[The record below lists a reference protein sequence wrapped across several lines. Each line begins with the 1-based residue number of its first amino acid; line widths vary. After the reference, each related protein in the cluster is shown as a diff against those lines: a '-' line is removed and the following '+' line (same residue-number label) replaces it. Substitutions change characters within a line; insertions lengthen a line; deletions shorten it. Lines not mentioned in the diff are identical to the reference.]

1 MNDSSYDVAVI
12 GAGHNGLI
20 LSAYLAQAGLKVVLL
35 ERRHET
41 GGGLD
46 TLEFSGFKFN
56 MHAIYHLMADVMPCY
71 QDFALSQKGVR
82 YLFPEVQIASLANEF
97 PPVILYRD
105 PQKTAQYLTSAFS
118 QKQGDAYLRMY
129 SDFKAFSEQILIPLT
144 YVPAVPA
151 LDLVRQ
157 LSASAGEIGRR
168 FNAVAELTALEI
180 LESYEFEDPVK
191 ACILN
196 LFAMWGL
203 SPLEAIGYLFPLYVY
218 RMTRAALC
226 LGGSHRLSSALHKT
240 VVAAGGEIRDT
251 AEVVQIRLSDKRA
264 NGVVLE
270 DGTEINA
277 KAVVSTVDPKQTF
290 LSFFSGEG
298 IPADLVKRAN
308 QWQWEK
314 ITFFG
319 VHAALKQAPQYRSAN
334 AQHDVQ
340 KAMISFLGLSSTPQL
355 LDHIEELEN
364 GRLSENPIGHATC
377 TSLFDPIS
385 AFKGHHTGRWEC
397 LAPFDADWEAI
408 QKDYAAACIK
418 SWKAWAPN
426 LDPLFTLS
434 YPPSYIEKKIK
445 NMVKG
450 SFKHGDYTPLQMGYF
465 RPSESC
471 SQVFTPIDG
480 LYVCGAST
488 YPGGMILGGGGYIGA
503 NVIAED
509 FGVAKTWKE
518 PEFITSARQAG
529 VIA

>member
-1 MNDSSYDVAVI
+1 M
-12 GAGHNGLI
+12 
-20 LSAYLAQAGLKVVLL
+20 LL
-35 ERRHET
+35 RI
-41 GGGLD
+41 
-46 TLEFSGFKFN
+46 
-56 MHAIYHLMADVMPCY
+56 IY
-71 QDFALSQKGVR
+71 
-82 YLFPEVQIASLANEF
+82 N
-97 PPVILYRD
+97 
-105 PQKTAQYLTSAFS
+105 
-118 QKQGDAYLRMY
+118 
-129 SDFKAFSEQILIPLT
+129 
-144 YVPAVPA
+144 
-151 LDLVRQ
+151 
-157 LSASAGEIGRR
+157 
-168 FNAVAELTALEI
+168 
-180 LESYEFEDPVK
+180 
-191 ACILN
+191 
-196 LFAMWGL
+196 
-203 SPLEAIGYLFPLYVY
+203 

-226 LGGSHRLSSALHKT
+226 VGGSHRLSSALHKT

-251 AEVVQIRLSDKRA
+251 AEVVRIRLADQRA
-264 NGVVLE
+264 AGVVLQ
-270 DGTEINA
+270 DGTEIDA
-277 KAVVSTVDPKQTF
+277 RAVVSTVDPKQTF
-290 LSFFSGEG
+290 LSFFSEKE

-319 VHAALKQAPQYRSAN
+319 VHAALKQAPQYRA
-334 AQHDVQ
+334 ADAGHDLQ
-340 KAMISFLGLSSTPQL
+340 KAMITFLGLSSTEQL
-355 LDHIEELEN
+355 LDHLRQLEN
-364 GRLSENPIGHATC
+364 GRLPENPIGHATC

-397 LAPFDADWEAI
+397 LAPFDANWEAI

-418 SWKAWAPN
+418 SWKSWAPN
-426 LDPLFTLS
+426 LEPLFTLS

-518 PEFITSARQAG
+518 PEFVTSARQAG